1 TVAFAPKLLAAAPG
15 VATRKAMVNIPGT
28 VGGTA
33 SPTRLVALSGTAT
46 ITTTGTGNNPPTS
59 PVLMSPTNGQIGVPT
74 TMIFTWK
81 KSVDPDGDAVT
92 YHLTYST
99 DPAFAVSQTVN
110 VASAKTAGLLF
121 AGLGSMGGGLLMI
134 GFVAGDGSR
143 RSRIMML
150 GVLALILIGT
160 LFTGCGGDGGG
171 TPSTTNASQVSSTVT
186 GLTANTTYYW
196 KVTADDGKGGLATSD
211 TASFKTQ

>member
-99 DPAFAVSQTVN
+99 DPAFAISQTVN
-110 VASAKTAGLLF
+110 VASAKSAGLLF
-121 AGLGSMGGGLLMI
+121 AGLGSMGGGIIMF
-134 GFVAGDGSR
+134 GFVSGSGMK
-143 RSRIMML
+143 RSRKLLLAIP
-150 GVLALILIGT
+150 VLLLAGT
-160 LFTGCGGDGGG
+160 LFTACGGGGGG
-171 TPSTTNASQVSSTVT
+171 TSSTTTPPGT
-186 GLTANTTYYW
+186 TA
-196 KVTADDGKGGLATSD
+196 ADL
-211 TASFKTQ
+211 